1 MKKEISEYRIVFIGL
16 CVVLMAASIFLVAE
30 SLSQERSG
38 LSNEF
43 LAKDD
48 SGTETVFPDIAQE
61 KEVFALAGKAI
72 QLGMQTTYSSRE
84 RTLSNFYK
92 RRAYPGAPP
101 KIPHEVQ
108 PDMAGGNNCLT
119 CHDNGGYVAKF
130 SAYTPLTPHPGMENC
145 RQCHVPETTETLFQ
159 ETDWKTFDPPEI
171 GRSALHGSPPPIP
184 HSLQLRENC
193 LACHGGAA
201 AVREIRSS
209 HPERINCRQCHVKQN
224 SPHQF
229 TVKRS

>member
-1 MKKEISEYRIVFIGL
+1 MCSQNRKRMKKEISESRIVFIGI
-16 CVVLMAASIFLVAE
+16 CVVMMATSIFIFTK
-30 SLSQERSG
+30 SLSQERSSI
-38 LSNEF
+38 SNELF
-43 LAKDD
+43 AKKV
-48 SGTETVFPDIAQE
+48 SGTEAVFPDIAQE
-61 KEVFALAGKAI
+61 KEVFALAGKAKL
-72 QLGMQTTYSSRE
+72 LGKQSTYSSSE

-119 CHDNGGYVAKF
+119 CHDNGGYVAKL
-130 SAYTPLTPHPGMENC
+130 SAYTPVTPHPGMENC

-209 HPERINCRQCHVKQN
+209 HPERINCRQCHVYMK
-224 SPHQF
+224 
-229 TVKRS
+229 

>member
-72 QLGMQTTYSSRE
+72 QLGMQTTFSSRE

-119 CHDNGGYVAKF
+119 CHNNGGYVAKF

-145 RQCHVPETTETLFQ
+145 LQCHVPETTSTLFQ
-159 ETDWKTFDPPEI
+159 EIDWKPLDPPKI
-171 GRSALHGSPPPIP
+171 GRSALGGSPPPIP

-201 AVREIRSS
+201 AVRGIRSS
-209 HPERINCRQCHVKQN
+209 HPERINCRQCHVKIMTRINLQ
-224 SPHQF
+224 
-229 TVKRS
+229 

>member
-72 QLGMQTTYSSRE
+72 QLGMQITFSSRE

-92 RRAYPGAPP
+92 RRA
-101 KIPHEVQ
+101 
-108 PDMAGGNNCLT
+108 
-119 CHDNGGYVAKF
+119 
-130 SAYTPLTPHPGMENC
+130 
-145 RQCHVPETTETLFQ
+145 
-159 ETDWKTFDPPEI
+159 
-171 GRSALHGSPPPIP
+171 
-184 HSLQLRENC
+184 
-193 LACHGGAA
+193 
-201 AVREIRSS
+201 
-209 HPERINCRQCHVKQN
+209 
-224 SPHQF
+224 
-229 TVKRS
+229 